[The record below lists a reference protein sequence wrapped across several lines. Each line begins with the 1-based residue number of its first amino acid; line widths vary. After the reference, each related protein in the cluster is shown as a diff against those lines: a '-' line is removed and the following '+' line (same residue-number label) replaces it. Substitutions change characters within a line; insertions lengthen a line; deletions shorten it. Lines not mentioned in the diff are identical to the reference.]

1 MRIISLLV
9 AFCFSLNVMASTGT
23 VQELERV
30 LDDYHYGLSVE
41 WDQRDQQFYDSK
53 TKDFFGKLEKLI
65 TTEGLSKDQMMT
77 LIEKKVNNKNVIEAL
92 KLKMSLLAKGASA
105 EDLARMIKD
114 STKDM
119 YATGASWNGEV
130 VRTVAIVLLVAAII
144 GYSAWW
150 DSNHECVAY
159 ENQYVCNT
167 YNNCT
172 YTGGYYDPYYGGY
185 SSGTSC
191 FGGSY
196 TTCGYADVCTQYEKK

>member
-30 LDDYHYGLSVE
+30 LDDYHYSLSVE

-65 TTEGLSKDQMMT
+65 TTEGLSKDQMMN
-77 LIEKKVNNKNVIEAL
+77 LVEKKVNNKNVVEAL

-105 EDLARMIKD
+105 EDLARMIQD
-114 STKDM
+114 STKEM

-144 GYSAWW
+144 GYSVWW

-185 SSGTSC
+185 SGGSTC
-191 FGGSY
+191 FGGPY